1 MELSAT
7 VTRSA
12 RPGHFPHNM
21 EFFSKTRI
29 RLLLFAALGGFSLG
43 LCGAGLPAGLDGVKE
58 LLVAWEITVSFP
70 GSDSSQV
77 VYFGV
82 ASEEFTGESE
92 LPPGSPDQQDDR
104 VAFQKGLLSYS
115 TCVAK
120 CRDFLSIDLSSYDLV
135 LSRQADSGKCLL
147 SIRRIAG
154 ALPAGNTI
162 SLIAKTGDGTP
173 IAVWNDATESNAV
186 TTSLPPGTYS
196 IRVKSDKKYYD
207 KSFTVALSQGWN
219 LVSLPFTSLT
229 SAKVAGRNLPGDV
242 MAFLSPDELGGAL
255 RQVESLSEL
264 NDGTAFWI
272 YSEADGA
279 KLVASGRAPQ
289 GDSGD
294 DSFFNE
300 ERLRRVW
307 NLLGIVAGV
316 DDSTREFLQPTKNL
330 PEGVYT
336 WNTASSLMVRATGF
350 PEFGK
355 GYFVPSKK

>member
-1 MELSAT
+1 MEFSAT
-7 VTRSA
+7 VNRPA

-70 GSDSSQV
+70 GSESPQV

-154 ALPAGNTI
+154 ALPAGSTI
-162 SLIAKTGDGTP
+162 SLVAKTGDGTP
-173 IAVWNDATESNAV
+173 LAVWNDATESNAV

-207 KSFTVALSQGWN
+207 KSFTVAL
-219 LVSLPFTSLT
+219 
-229 SAKVAGRNLPGDV
+229 
-242 MAFLSPDELGGAL
+242 
-255 RQVESLSEL
+255 
-264 NDGTAFWI
+264 
-272 YSEADGA
+272 
-279 KLVASGRAPQ
+279 
-289 GDSGD
+289 
-294 DSFFNE
+294 
-300 ERLRRVW
+300 
-307 NLLGIVAGV
+307 
-316 DDSTREFLQPTKNL
+316 
-330 PEGVYT
+330 
-336 WNTASSLMVRATGF
+336 
-350 PEFGK
+350 
-355 GYFVPSKK
+355 

>member
-1 MELSAT
+1 M
-7 VTRSA
+7 
-12 RPGHFPHNM
+12 
-21 EFFSKTRI
+21 
-29 RLLLFAALGGFSLG
+29 
-43 LCGAGLPAGLDGVKE
+43 
-58 LLVAWEITVSFP
+58 
-70 GSDSSQV
+70 
-77 VYFGV
+77 
-82 ASEEFTGESE
+82 
-92 LPPGSPDQQDDR
+92 
-104 VAFQKGLLSYS
+104 
-115 TCVAK
+115 
-120 CRDFLSIDLSSYDLV
+120 
-135 LSRQADSGKCLL
+135 
-147 SIRRIAG
+147 
-154 ALPAGNTI
+154 
-162 SLIAKTGDGTP
+162 TP
-173 IAVWNDATESNAV
+173 LAVWNDATECNAV
-186 TTSLPPGTYS
+186 TSSLPPGTYS

-207 KSFTVALSQGWN
+207 KSFTVALSHGWN
-219 LVSLPFTSLT
+219 LVSLPFTSLA

-242 MAFLSPDELGGAL
+242 IAFLSSDELGGAL

-272 YSEADGA
+272 YSEADGTR
-279 KLVASGRAPQ
+279 LVASGRAPQ

-355 GYFVPSKK
+355 GYFVPSK